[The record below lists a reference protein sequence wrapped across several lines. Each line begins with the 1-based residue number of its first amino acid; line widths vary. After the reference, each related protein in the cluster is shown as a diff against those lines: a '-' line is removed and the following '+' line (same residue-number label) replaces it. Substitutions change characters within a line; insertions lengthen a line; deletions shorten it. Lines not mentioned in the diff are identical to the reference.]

1 MRPFDLNG
9 GELEEEHSMG
19 AVRTALSL
27 SYAFSIAVVAPV
39 FAGPKDVAPSIARPP
54 AFNPASDAGQTSRQN
69 SQISFSSGRLSA
81 NFKNLPLS
89 RLADQI
95 SHKAGV
101 AVLLQNGVGDQLVSA
116 SFQKLPVDEG
126 LRQVLRTQDVF
137 FFYGADENQPSALRA
152 VWIYPKGRGRGL
164 APVPPEK
171 WGSTG
176 ELSAMLTDKDP
187 QVRGRAIQ
195 TLVERKG
202 GSAKGD
208 VLKALHDDNAQVRAT
223 ALYAALRSAMDLSPE
238 ELSSLA
244 LHDDSVDVR
253 FLALQALSNSPEVR
267 PIAEEAVHDP
277 SEVVSNQALV
287 ILNRLDAQ
295 ANQSQPPSPSANAQQ
310 ENQLPTQSQQAP

>member
-1 MRPFDLNG
+1 LEAN
-9 GELEEEHSMG
+9 EEEDAMD
-19 AVRTALSL
+19 AVRKALWLGCGLSITMVATA
-27 SYAFSIAVVAPV
+27 
-39 FAGPKDVAPSIARPP
+39 FAGPKTVAPSIEPP
-54 AFNPASDAGQTSRQN
+54 AASNPTSDARQASQQS
-69 SQISFSSGRLSA
+69 SQISFSNGRLSA

-95 SHKAGV
+95 SHQAGV
-101 AVLLQNGVGDQLVSA
+101 AVLLQDGVGDQVVSA

-126 LRQVLRTQDVF
+126 LRQVLRNHDVF
-137 FFYGADENQPSALRA
+137 FFYGVDEKQASALKA

-176 ELSAMLTDKDP
+176 ELSAMLADKDP
-187 QVRGRAIQ
+187 QVRGQAIQ

-208 VLKALHDDNAQVRAT
+208 VLKALHDGNAQVRAT
-223 ALYAALRSAMDLSPE
+223 ALYAALKSAMDLSPE
-238 ELSSLA
+238 ELSGLA

-253 FLALQALSNSPEVR
+253 VLALQALSSSPEAR

-277 SEVVSNQALV
+277 SEMVSNQALD

-295 ANQSQPPSPSANAQQ
+295 ANPQQPSSSANTQQ
-310 ENQLPTQSQQAP
+310 GNQLPAESQQAP

>member
-1 MRPFDLNG
+1 
-9 GELEEEHSMG
+9 MG
-19 AVRTALSL
+19 AVRKALWL
-27 SYAFSIAVVAPV
+27 GCGLSIAMSAAA
-39 FAGPKDVAPSIARPP
+39 FADPNNLTPSIGRP
-54 AFNPASDAGQTSRQN
+54 AASNPTSDAGQASQQN
-69 SQISFSSGRLSA
+69 SQISFSDGRLSA

-95 SHKAGV
+95 SHKAAV
-101 AVLLQNGVGDQLVSA
+101 AVLLQDGVGSQLVSA
-116 SFQKLPVDEG
+116 SFKKLPVDEG

-137 FFYGADENQPSALRA
+137 FFYGVDEKPPPALKA

-176 ELSAMLTDKDP
+176 ELSALLADKDP
-187 QVRGRAIQ
+187 QVRGQAIQ

-208 VLKALHDDNAQVRAT
+208 VLKALHDGNAQVRAT
-223 ALYAALRSAMDLSPE
+223 ALYAALRSAVDLSPE
-238 ELSSLA
+238 ELSGLA
-244 LHDDSVDVR
+244 LHDDSADVR
-253 FLALQALSNSPEVR
+253 FLALQALSNSPDVR

-277 SEVVSNQALV
+277 SEVVSNQALA

-295 ANQSQPPSPSANAQQ
+295 ANASRPPSPSANAQQ
-310 ENQLPTQSQQAP
+310 DNQLPAQSQQAP

>member
-1 MRPFDLNG
+1 
-9 GELEEEHSMG
+9 MG
-19 AVRTALSL
+19 AVRK
-27 SYAFSIAVVAPV
+27 AFSLGCGLAIAVVAPA
-39 FAGPKDVAPSIARPP
+39 FAGPKNVAPAIERP
-54 AFNPASDAGQTSRQN
+54 ATSNPIPDAGQAAQQN
-69 SQISFSSGRLSA
+69 SQISFSNGRLSA

-101 AVLLQNGVGDQLVSA
+101 AVLLQDGVGDQVVSA

-137 FFYGADENQPSALRA
+137 FFYGVDEKQPSALKA

-164 APVPPEK
+164 APVPPDK

-176 ELSAMLTDKDP
+176 ELAAMLADKDP
-187 QVRGRAIQ
+187 QVRGHAIQ

-208 VLKALHDDNAQVRAT
+208 VLKALHDGNAQVRAT

-238 ELSSLA
+238 ELSGLA

-253 FLALQALSNSPEVR
+253 FLALQALSNSPGVR

-277 SEVVSNQALV
+277 SEVVSNQALD

-295 ANQSQPPSPSANAQQ
+295 ANPQQPSSSANAQQ
-310 ENQLPTQSQQAP
+310 GSQVPPESPSAP

>member
-1 MRPFDLNG
+1 
-9 GELEEEHSMG
+9 MG
-19 AVRTALSL
+19 TVRKALWL
-27 SYAFSIAVVAPV
+27 GCGLSIAMVAAA
-39 FAGPKDVAPSIARPP
+39 FAGPNDVAPSIGRPP
-54 AFNPASDAGQTSRQN
+54 ATNPASGAGHASQQN
-69 SQISFSSGRLSA
+69 SQISFSDGRLTA

-89 RLADQI
+89 RLADQL

-101 AVLLQNGVGDQLVSA
+101 AVLLQYGVGSQLVSA
-116 SFQKLPVDEG
+116 SFKTLPVDEA
-126 LRQVLRTQDVF
+126 LRQILRTQDVF
-137 FFYGADENQPSALRA
+137 FFYGVDEKQPSALKA

-176 ELSAMLTDKDP
+176 ELSALLADKDP
-187 QVRGRAIQ
+187 QVRGQAIQ

-202 GSAKGD
+202 GDAKSA
-208 VLKALHDDNAQVRAT
+208 VLKALHDGHAQVRAT
-223 ALYAALRSAMDLSPE
+223 ALYAALRSAVDLSPE
-238 ELSSLA
+238 ELSGLA

-287 ILNRLDAQ
+287 ILNQLDAQ

-310 ENQLPTQSQQAP
+310 ENQLPAQSQQAQ